1 MLQGLAIAPFSC
13 HTIDMNKATKP
24 LTHIEHPEDLI
35 LTGETWVLDAIDA
48 AGNASLKIDGCP
60 AIIWG
65 TNPDTGKFGVS
76 TKSFFNKKK
85 HKVCY
90 THADVDM
97 HFGAIDNVCRILHA
111 CLDYLPRTE
120 GLYQGDFIGFGGDT
134 HYTPNVLTYVFPE
147 VVTETIIMAPHTR
160 YEVNTPVWTS
170 VPHSNPEFFVDTPDI
185 KWVQPIVD
193 KLQTKPQFARF
204 DSSDY
209 NWLTKSQAAKAM
221 VDINALIKSGQEVTL
236 SALTAIIGDAN
247 LAALYAMVKSCKQQ
261 VMDQFIIYNAPKCY
275 LDGDKVQGEGFVFTT
290 EYGVIKLVDRE
301 QFFYATSQQRFMK

>member
-1 MLQGLAIAPFSC
+1 
-13 HTIDMNKATKP
+13 MNKATKP

-90 THADVDM
+90 THADVDT
-97 HFGAIDNVCRILHA
+97 HFGAVESLAEILHA
-111 CLDYLPRTE
+111 CLDYLPHTE
-120 GLYQGDFIGFGGDT
+120 GLYQGDFIGFCGEST
-134 HYTPNVLTYVFPE
+134 YTPNALTYDFGE
-147 VVTETIIMAPHTR
+147 VVTETIIMAPHTK
-160 YEVNTPVWTS
+160 YIPSSPVWTS
-170 VPHSNPEFFVDTPDI
+170 VPTSNPEFFMDTADV

-193 KLQTKPQFARF
+193 KLPSKPQFARF

-209 NWLTKSQAAKAM
+209 NWLTNKEAAQAKVA
-221 VDINALIKSGQEVTL
+221 INALIKSGQEVTL
-236 SALTAIIGDAN
+236 TDLISIIGDAN
-247 LAALYAMVKSCKQQ
+247 LAALYAMVKSSKQQ
-261 VMDQFIIYNAPKCY
+261 VMDQFIIHNAPKCY
-275 LDGDKVQGEGFVFTT
+275 LHGDKVQGEGFVFTT
-290 EYGVIKLVDRE
+290 EFGVIKLVNRE
-301 QFFYATSQQRFMK
+301 QFSYANFNTGYTK